1 MQGRA
6 AYNTPLWWSP
16 FPNTAHSNS
25 FCAPDCP
32 FYCCCDG
39 LCFIGIWSDLDERKQ
54 PPILLL
60 WNPSTRESIKLP
72 TRYPE
77 SPSEKYLYGLGY
89 DSTSHDYKITRIDAF
104 EECDDGLP
112 DEILAIK
119 SASQKKT
126 SEYAESPSEKY
137 LYGLGYDS
145 TSHDYKITR
154 IDAFEECDDGL
165 PDEILAIKSASRRKT
180 SEYAGGICA
189 IQTRA

>member
-1 MQGRA
+1 MQGRTV
-6 AYNTPLWWSP
+6 YNPPLWWGP

-25 FCAPDCP
+25 FCAPDCL

-60 WNPSTRESIKLP
+60 WNPSITESIKLP

-77 SPSEKYLYGLGY
+77 SPPEKYLYGLGY
-89 DSTSHDYKITRIDAF
+89 DSTSHDYKITQIDAF

-119 SASQKKT
+119 SAS
-126 SEYAESPSEKY
+126 
-137 LYGLGYDS
+137 
-145 TSHDYKITR
+145 
-154 IDAFEECDDGL
+154 
-165 PDEILAIKSASRRKT
+165 
-180 SEYAGGICA
+180 
-189 IQTRA
+189 